1 MKPEG
6 RLKTAIWKNQFLFNN
21 ILSSSNLKIKKIIPS
36 FEADKEIFIKKIP
49 EENEYAKFFIL
60 FYFISNKLIISSSN
74 IKIKKY
80 SII

>member
-21 ILSSSNLKIKKIIPS
+21 ILSSSNFKIKKIIPS

-49 EENEYAKFFIL
+49 EENNTLNFL

-74 IKIKKY
+74 FKIKKY